1 MLALSTK
8 MVVDDHAGLLDG
20 MRVGAGGFG
29 RGRGSVGKGTGEWGA
44 CYTKRI
50 KVENIYP
57 NKL

>member
-1 MLALSTK
+1 MK
-8 MVVDDHAGLLDG
+8 IDG
-20 MRVGAGGFG
+20 KTAVLGGIRLGAGGFG